1 MTGALLF
8 DLDGT
13 LVDSDPLHA
22 EVFARMYAD
31 RGRVIDRDFYMRV
44 IHGRQ
49 SRDSFAEEFPDEDP
63 DALGEEK
70 EAIFLR
76 DLAHRVQPIA
86 GATEFIVAARASG
99 LSTALVSNAPRDNA
113 RVMLAASSVAGL
125 MDTVVLAAD
134 VARGKPHPD
143 PYLEALSRLDVRAS
157 RAVAFEDSPAGIAAS
172 RAAGIFTIAL
182 RTSLSATD
190 LTGAGADA
198 TISDFTDPALPGLIE
213 RLTGV
218 RPK

>member
-22 EVFARMYAD
+22 EVFTRMYAD

-49 SRDSFAEEFPDEDP
+49 SRDSFAEEFPDEDA

-70 EAIFLR
+70 EAIFLK
-76 DLAHRVQPIA
+76 DLAHKVEPIA
-86 GATEFIVAARASG
+86 GAPAMIATARARG
-99 LSTALVSNAPRDNA
+99 LRTALVSNAPRQNA
-113 RVMLAASSVAGL
+113 GAMLAASGVGDM

-143 PYLEALSRLDVRAS
+143 PYLEALKRLNVPAS
-157 RAVAFEDSPAGIAAS
+157 RAIAFEDSPAGIAAS
-172 RAAGIFTIAL
+172 RAASIFTIGL
-182 RTSLSATD
+182 RTSLTD
-190 LTGAGADA
+190 AALTDAGADA

-218 RPK
+218 RLR